1 MHHTV
6 YLCLGTNLGER
17 LDNLKAAIAALPPHV
32 HPLTLSPI
40 YETEPWGYPDQ
51 PPFLNQVVKAETKLT
66 PEALLTYLKALET
79 TLGRQSSFRYGPR
92 LIDLDILLYDD
103 LILETPDLIIPH
115 PHLHE
120 RGFVLVP
127 LADLAPGLRHP
138 VLERTVE
145 ELLAET
151 DTRGVVKYAS

>member
-32 HPLTLSPI
+32 HPLALSPI